1 MKEEAPKRASTGL
14 IYRKQIIEREK
25 VPYSFL
31 KLLLSYKFS
40 PDLPLPETK
49 RIPNIF
55 NDQLTYK
62 KIFHYL
68 VTNECIADVHTRIK
82 EVESKKQNTI
92 IPIVINDFKEDE
104 DGFVK
109 LRIN

>member
-1 MKEEAPKRASTGL
+1 M
-14 IYRKQIIEREK
+14 
-25 VPYSFL
+25 
-31 KLLLSYKFS
+31 
-40 PDLPLPETK
+40 
-49 RIPNIF
+49 
-55 NDQLTYK
+55 
-62 KIFHYL
+62 
-68 VTNECIADVHTRIK
+68 TNECIADVHTRIK